1 VVGHERIG
9 ELSDVFGCVV
19 AGLGVGDCFV
29 ELPLFFVTFL
39 GERIIIIV
47 IVVVGCLLVVAVEVG
62 VFRVCG
68 DCFPGC
74 DQLVCGMVGD
84 FDVLGWCFIG
94 RKGGGSAAVFAG
106 VIWTVNVRGGGFA
119 IVDGF

>member
-1 VVGHERIG
+1 
-9 ELSDVFGCVV
+9 LSDVFGCVV

-29 ELPLFFVTFL
+29 ELPLFFVPFL
-39 GERIIIIV
+39 GERIIVIVIV
-47 IVVVGCLLVVAVEVG
+47 IVVVGCLVVVAVEVG

-74 DQLVCGMVGD
+74 DQLVCSVAGH

-94 RKGGGSAAVFAG
+94 RKRGGPAAAFAG
-106 VIWTVNVRGGGFA
+106 VIWTVDVRGGGFA
-119 IVDGF
+119 VVDGF